1 MSRFMRR
8 NAEGGSDE
16 AGFTLIELIVAI
28 TMMVIV
34 VGASVSLLITS
45 FRSQP
50 KISANANRVGT
61 ARVAMN
67 KLVNEIRQ
75 GVVGSVTTPVNS
87 TPTGQLALTTYVD
100 SSCGASGPPGL
111 CRVIYSCATS
121 AALQTPGNGVC
132 TRRTEAT
139 NGSLGN
145 VETVASGISNPT
157 QVFRGMRATSNC
169 PGASASLVTTYVAV
183 TLTFPGADTGE
194 TSTTLADGA
203 GLRSCS

>member
-1 MSRFMRR
+1 MGRSMRR
-8 NAEGGSDE
+8 NAEGELGE

-28 TMMVIV
+28 TMMVII

-50 KISANANRVGT
+50 KISADANRVGT

-67 KLVNEIRQ
+67 KLINEIRQ

-87 TPTGQLALTTYVD
+87 TPTGQLELETYVD
-100 SSCGASGPPGL
+100 TACGATGPQGL
-111 CRVIYSCATS
+111 CKVIYSCATS
-121 AALQTPGNGVC
+121 ASLEAPGNGIC

-145 VETVASGISNPT
+145 LETVASGISNPT
-157 QVFRGMRATSNC
+157 QVFRGMQAASNC
-169 PGASASLVTTYVAV
+169 PGASTAQVTTFVAV
-183 TLTFPGADTGE
+183 TLAFPGADSGE
-194 TSTTLADGA
+194 TSTTLSDGA